1 MYSIAWNQLV
11 DDILSK
17 GVLPV
22 TMKAEA
28 EMPTRARPQVIT
40 AYADGIF
47 PVRDMSCLPH
57 SRKSVYYKQGNEV

>member
-22 TMKAEA
+22 TMKLKLRC
-28 EMPTRARPQVIT
+28 PLGQDHR
-40 AYADGIF
+40 
-47 PVRDMSCLPH
+47 
-57 SRKSVYYKQGNEV
+57 